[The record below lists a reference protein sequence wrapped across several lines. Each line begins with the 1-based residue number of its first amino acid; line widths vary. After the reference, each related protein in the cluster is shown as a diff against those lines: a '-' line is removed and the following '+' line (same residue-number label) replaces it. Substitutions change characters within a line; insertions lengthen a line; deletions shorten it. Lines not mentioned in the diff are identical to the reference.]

1 MTPPAGCRVVFMG
14 SPEFAVPALRALH
27 GGGYQVVT
35 AVSQPD
41 RPAGRG
47 GRLQMPAVKVAALEL
62 GIEPFQPETLKDAAV
77 VASLAGYAA
86 DVFVV
91 AAYGKILPRAVLAL
105 PGRGCVNIHGSLL
118 PRWRG
123 PSPISAAILAGD
135 AETGVSIMEL
145 LPKMDVG
152 PVIASARL
160 PLAPDATTGAVSVE
174 LADLGA
180 ATLLSVLPAWLQGA
194 ILATP
199 QDESLVTYCRLVSKA
214 DGHLRAGMTVDEAER
229 AVRAYNPWPGAF
241 VTYRGER
248 LSIWR
253 AHVQRAESAIGTMRV
268 IERKPAIG
276 LPAGWLVVDE
286 LQRTGSKRVTGEQF
300 VNGER
305 GAIDPVVGLA

>member
-1 MTPPAGCRVVFMG
+1 
-14 SPEFAVPALRALH
+14 
-27 GGGYQVVT
+27 
-35 AVSQPD
+35 
-41 RPAGRG
+41 
-47 GRLQMPAVKVAALEL
+47 
-62 GIEPFQPETLKDAAV
+62 
-77 VASLAGYAA
+77 
-86 DVFVV
+86 
-91 AAYGKILPRAVLAL
+91 
-105 PGRGCVNIHGSLL
+105 
-118 PRWRG
+118 
-123 PSPISAAILAGD
+123 
-135 AETGVSIMEL
+135 MEL

-180 ATLLSVLPAWLQGA
+180 ATLLSVLPGWLQGA